1 MIFFQTKHWCQR
13 CYRKIVLYSSLEAVT
28 QFDALGPYKPLRL
41 VKNEQTLAPS
51 LALKH
56 KMMTF
61 KNNIISACRMSQ
73 HVLLELGLFMHA
85 LEKRGWGRMG
95 WGGGSVFCWPKMT
108 DVLCPPCSLLLSM
121 RPAAEVTE
129 VCQTSCGFPGS
140 VRWCQHWGAARMPP
154 GGRCWAACWH
164 TPCTMTEARRVECS
178 TSAVRRLWK

>member
-1 MIFFQTKHWCQR
+1 MIFFQTKYWCQR

-56 KMMTF
+56 QMMTF
-61 KNNIISACRMSQ
+61 KNNIISACMMSQ

-95 WGGGSVFCWPKMT
+95 WGGVGWGIC
-108 DVLCPPCSLLLSM
+108 VLLAKNDRRTLSSLLSPAVNETCGWSDRSVSNIMRVSWICEVMSALGCCPNASGWSM
-121 RPAAEVTE
+121 L
-129 VCQTSCGFPGS
+129 GS
-140 VRWCQHWGAARMPP
+140 MLTYSLYDDRGPSRGM
-154 GGRCWAACWH
+154 
-164 TPCTMTEARRVECS
+164 
-178 TSAVRRLWK
+178 